1 MTRWNEGVFEPYLP
15 AELVLRQAEIGV
27 IVADRQSSVLFA
39 NEYVARLLRLPV
51 GASQLTGQ
59 PLHTLGFI
67 PDGDLQKAAD
77 LSRQVL
83 SGVSWEGTFTGSRA
97 DGSMVFLRVVAVP
110 LRHPSGDID
119 GMVLMLSESGRR
131 DAQREQDRLRV
142 LERIGERLAGSLE
155 LDATL
160 RQVAQILVP
169 QFADHCF
176 IDLFTGEKL
185 IRRAQAHAGGWEP
198 PPGTWARIGEPI
210 YYPSGHFMQQA
221 MTRLETIVVPDLHA
235 EYYPAPSEESMSA
248 ADQAGLTSVLASPL
262 YARGELLGVMSL
274 ALSRLTDRPDPHY
287 DLSDGDLV
295 GAIASRVAVAID
307 NAMLFE
313 AERQTALAFQQSLL
327 PQRVPELDGL
337 EVAFRYVP
345 AKPLETQGQ
354 GIQTQVGG
362 DWYDIIP
369 LAAGRVGLVIGDVEG
384 RGPRAAANMGQ
395 LRAALR
401 AYAQDE
407 KAPADIMRKLDEWVR
422 STAPAGAGG
431 DPPTVSCIYMI
442 YDAWS
447 RELTFANAG
456 HAAPLMASGGTVRP
470 LEVRHKGVLL
480 GVRGRG
486 IRGLPTYKEQTVRLP
501 PGAALVLY
509 TDGLTDRRTRIDG
522 PGHYTEAEAVAML
535 RDAVLAAGSGAAGTG
550 AAARAIA
557 GGRDAGPP
565 GTPGGGV
572 ASALALAAEN
582 AVPGDIDDD
591 MAILVLRS
599 SPEDLASAERIFPA
613 EPIMVS
619 EARRLAAATFAS
631 WDMDPDQADLAC
643 LLVSETVTNAV
654 LHASVTPSPTARR
667 FDLDTDPPA
676 AIPASLSA
684 VPGVSAVPAGLPSAW
699 PTAVAA
705 VAAQAWDNPV
715 AHRAPAHRPREFVL
729 RLRRGAEAVWVEV
742 FDPDLRLPRLRT
754 ARATDEGGR
763 GLYLVEQLATRW
775 GSRPTPE
782 GKAVWFEIPL
792 NGRLRLVRRVG
803 GPVEQGEQHH
813 HDDDDRAPVLAVDR
827 QAQALAA
834 AGPQPGDTQADEH
847 HQDDSAHMPSSRVH
861 GRRYRSSIRLIRDYD
876 NLTDSSRWARRR
888 VRPAGADSRRR
899 AWCGSAAGRARRAC
913 AAGS

>member
-1 MTRWNEGVFEPYLP
+1 MTRWNEGAFVPCLP

-27 IVADRQSSVLFA
+27 IVTDRQGRVRFA
-39 NEYVARLLRLPV
+39 NEYVAKLLRLSDD
-51 GASQLTGQ
+51 ASKLVGQ
-59 PLHTLGFI
+59 PLHALGFI
-67 PDGDLQKAAD
+67 PDGDLAKAEE

-83 SGVSWEGTFTGSRA
+83 GGRSWEGTFTGTRA
-97 DGSMVFLRVVAVP
+97 DGRMVFVRVFAVP
-110 LRHPSGDID
+110 SRLASGDID
-119 GMVLMLSESGRR
+119 GMTVLVTEAGRR
-131 DAQREQDRLRV
+131 DAQREQDRLRL

-155 LDATL
+155 LDTTL
-160 RQVAQILVP
+160 RHVAQILVP

-176 IDLFTGEKL
+176 IDLFSGDKL
-185 IRRAQAHAGGWEP
+185 IRRVQTHAGGWEP
-198 PPGTWARIGEPI
+198 PPGTWASVGEPI

-221 MTRLETIVVPDLHA
+221 MARLETIVVPDLHA
-235 EYYPAPSEESMSA
+235 EHYPAPSEESMSA

-262 YARGELLGVMSL
+262 YARGELLGVMAL
-274 ALSRLTDRPDPHY
+274 ALSRITERRDPHY
-287 DLSDGDLV
+287 DLSDGDLI

-327 PQRVPELDGL
+327 PQEAPQLDGL

-369 LAAGRVGLVIGDVEG
+369 LAAGRVGMVIGDVEG
-384 RGPRAAANMGQ
+384 RGPRAAATMGQ

-422 STAPAGAGG
+422 STAPVGAGG
-431 DPPTVSCIYMI
+431 DPPTVSCIYLI

-486 IRGLPTYKEQTVRLP
+486 IRGLPTYKEQTVKLP

-509 TDGLTDRRTRIDG
+509 TDGLTDRRSRVDG
-522 PGHYTEAEAVAML
+522 PGHYTEAEVVDML
-535 RDAVLAAGSGAAGTG
+535 RDAVRTASSSGA
-550 AAARAIA
+550 
-557 GGRDAGPP
+557 D
-565 GTPGGGV
+565 
-572 ASALALAAEN
+572 ALALAAEN

-591 MAILVLRS
+591 MAILVFRS
-599 SPEDLASAERIFPA
+599 SPQDLASLERSFPA

-619 EARRLAAATFAS
+619 EARRVAAATFAE
-631 WDMDPDQADLAC
+631 WEMDPDQADLAC
-643 LLVSETVTNAV
+643 LLVSEMVTNAV
-654 LHASVTPSPTARR
+654 LHASVTPAPAGRR
-667 FDLDTDPPA
+667 FEIEIDSPVPVPAMPGGWPSAAA
-676 AIPASLSA
+676 AI
-684 VPGVSAVPAGLPSAW
+684 
-699 PTAVAA
+699 
-705 VAAQAWDNPV
+705 AAQGWEEPV
-715 AHRAPAHRPREFVL
+715 THQPQPHRPREFVL
-729 RLRRGAEAVWVEV
+729 RLRRGAEVVWVEV
-742 FDPDLRLPRLRT
+742 FDPDLRLPRLRS

-782 GKAVWFEIPL
+782 GKAVWFEISL
-792 NGRLRLVRRVG
+792 DGKG
-803 GPVEQGEQHH
+803 G
-813 HDDDDRAPVLAVDR
+813 
-827 QAQALAA
+827 
-834 AGPQPGDTQADEH
+834 
-847 HQDDSAHMPSSRVH
+847 
-861 GRRYRSSIRLIRDYD
+861 
-876 NLTDSSRWARRR
+876 
-888 VRPAGADSRRR
+888 
-899 AWCGSAAGRARRAC
+899 
-913 AAGS
+913 

>member
-1 MTRWNEGVFEPYLP
+1 MTRWNEGAFGSYVP

-27 IVADRQSSVLFA
+27 ILADRQGNVRFA
-39 NEYVARLLRLPV
+39 NEYVPKLLRLRGPDCDLA
-51 GASQLTGQ
+51 GKPIHA
-59 PLHTLGFI
+59 LGFM
-67 PDGDLQKAAD
+67 PDGDLAKAED

-83 SGVSWEGTFTGSRA
+83 GGMSWEGTFTGTRG
-97 DGSMVFLRVVAVP
+97 DGSLVFVRVLAVP
-110 LRHPSGDID
+110 WRRPSGDID
-119 GMVLMLSESGRR
+119 GMVVMLTTAGRR
-131 DAQREQDRLRV
+131 DAQREQDRLRL
-142 LERIGERLAGSLE
+142 LERVGERLAGSLE

-176 IDLFTGEKL
+176 IDLFSGDKL
-185 IRRAQAHAGGWEP
+185 IRRAQTHAGGWEP
-198 PPGTWARIGEPI
+198 PPGTWACVGEPI
-210 YYPSGHFMQQA
+210 HYPPGHFMQQA
-221 MTRLETIVVPDLHA
+221 MARLETIVVPDLHA

-287 DLSDGDLV
+287 DLSDGDLI

-327 PQRVPELDGL
+327 PQEVPELDGL

-369 LAAGRVGLVIGDVEG
+369 LAAGRVGMVIGDVEG
-384 RGPRAAANMGQ
+384 RGPRAAATMGQ

-422 STAPAGAGG
+422 STAPVGAGG
-431 DPPTVSCIYMI
+431 DPPTVSCIYLI

-456 HAAPLMASGGTVRP
+456 HAAPLLAAGGLVRP

-486 IRGLPTYKEQTVRLP
+486 IRGLPTYKEQTVKLP

-509 TDGLTDRRTRIDG
+509 TDGLTDRRTRADG
-522 PGHYTEAEAVAML
+522 SGHYTEAEAVAML
-535 RDAVLAAGSGAAGTG
+535 RDAILAAAGSGAADT
-550 AAARAIA
+550 
-557 GGRDAGPP
+557 GGRAT
-565 GTPGGGV
+565 GTGV

-599 SPEDLASAERIFPA
+599 SPADLASVARTFPA

-631 WDMDPDQADLAC
+631 WHMDPEQADLAC
-643 LLVSETVTNAV
+643 LLVSEVVTNAV
-654 LHASVTPSPTARR
+654 LHAAGTPSPAGRR
-667 FDLDTDPPA
+667 LEVEIDPLVPVAAQVPA
-676 AIPASLSA
+676 ALS
-684 VPGVSAVPAGLPSAW
+684 SAW
-699 PTAVAA
+699 PAAVSA
-705 VAAQAWDNPV
+705 VAAQAWENP
-715 AHRAPAHRPREFVL
+715 AGHQAAPHRPREFAL
-729 RLRRGAEAVWVEV
+729 RLRRGAEVVWAEV

-792 NGRLRLVRRVG
+792 DGKDG
-803 GPVEQGEQHH
+803 
-813 HDDDDRAPVLAVDR
+813 
-827 QAQALAA
+827 
-834 AGPQPGDTQADEH
+834 
-847 HQDDSAHMPSSRVH
+847 
-861 GRRYRSSIRLIRDYD
+861 
-876 NLTDSSRWARRR
+876 
-888 VRPAGADSRRR
+888 
-899 AWCGSAAGRARRAC
+899 
-913 AAGS
+913 

>member
-1 MTRWNEGVFEPYLP
+1 MTRWNEGVFDPYLP
-15 AELVLRQAEIGV
+15 AELVLSQAEIGF
-27 IVADRQSSVLFA
+27 IVADRQNNVLFA
-39 NEYVARLLRLPV
+39 NEYVTRMLRLP
-51 GASQLTGQ
+51 ADAAKIAGQ
-59 PLHTLGFI
+59 PLHALGFI
-67 PDGDLQKAAD
+67 PDGDLPKAAD

-83 SGVSWEGTFTGSRA
+83 SGMSWDGTFTGTRG
-97 DGSMVFLRVVAVP
+97 DGTLIFLRVLAVP

-119 GMVLMLSESGRR
+119 GMVIMATEAGRR
-131 DAQREQDRLRV
+131 DAQREQDRLRL

-160 RQVAQILVP
+160 RHVAQILVP

-176 IDLFTGEKL
+176 IDLLSGDKL
-185 IRRAQAHAGGWEP
+185 IRRVMTHAGGWEP
-198 PPGTWARIGEPI
+198 PPGTWAGVGEPI
-210 YYPSGHFMQQA
+210 SYPPGHFMQQA
-221 MTRLETIVVPDLHA
+221 MARLETIVVPDLHA
-235 EYYPAPSEESMSA
+235 EYYPAPSEDSMTA

-274 ALSRLTDRPDPHY
+274 ALSRITDRQDPHY
-287 DLSDGDLV
+287 DLSDGDLIS
-295 GAIASRVAVAID
+295 AIASRVAVAID

-327 PQRVPELDGL
+327 PQEVPELDGL

-384 RGPRAAANMGQ
+384 RGPRAAATMGQ

-407 KAPADIMRKLDEWVR
+407 QAPADIMRKLDEWVR

-456 HAAPLMASGGTVRP
+456 HAAPLMASGGAVRP

-486 IRGLPTYKEQTVRLP
+486 IRGLPTYKEQTVKLP

-509 TDGLTDRRTRIDG
+509 TDGLTDRRSRADG
-522 PGHYTEAEAVAML
+522 LGHYTEAEAVAML
-535 RDAVLAAGSGAAGTG
+535 RDAILAAASSGAADTG
-550 AAARAIA
+550 PATRAS
-557 GGRDAGPP
+557 
-565 GTPGGGV
+565 GV
-572 ASALALAAEN
+572 AGTLALAAEN
-582 AVPGDIDDD
+582 AVPGTIDDD

-599 SPEDLASAERIFPA
+599 SPEDLAYAERAFPA

-619 EARRLAAATFAS
+619 EARRVAASTFAS

-643 LLVSETVTNAV
+643 LLVSEMVTNAV
-654 LHASVTPSPTARR
+654 LHASVTPSPSGRR
-667 FDLDTDPPA
+667 FDLDIDPPA
-676 AIPASLSA
+676 AVPAALPGMPGLSGA
-684 VPGVSAVPAGLPSAW
+684 PVLPDVAAGLPGAAGVPAGLPSAW
-699 PTAVAA
+699 PAAVAA
-705 VAAQAWDNPV
+705 VAAQTWDNPM
-715 AHRAPAHRPREFVL
+715 AHQAPAQRPREFVL
-729 RLRRGAEAVWVEV
+729 RLRRGAESVWIEV

-763 GLYLVEQLATRW
+763 GLYLIEQLATRW
-775 GSRPTPE
+775 GSRPTAE
-782 GKAVWFEIPL
+782 GKAVWFELPL
-792 NGRLRLVRRVG
+792 SGK
-803 GPVEQGEQHH
+803 
-813 HDDDDRAPVLAVDR
+813 
-827 QAQALAA
+827 
-834 AGPQPGDTQADEH
+834 
-847 HQDDSAHMPSSRVH
+847 
-861 GRRYRSSIRLIRDYD
+861 
-876 NLTDSSRWARRR
+876 
-888 VRPAGADSRRR
+888 
-899 AWCGSAAGRARRAC
+899 
-913 AAGS
+913 

>member
-1 MTRWNEGVFEPYLP
+1 MARWNEGVFDSDLS

-27 IVADRQSSVLFA
+27 IVADRQGNVLFA
-39 NEYVARLLRLPV
+39 NEHVAALLRLPSD
-51 GASQLTGQ
+51 ASKIAGQ
-59 PLHTLGFI
+59 PLHALGFI
-67 PDGDLQKAAD
+67 PDGDLPKAAQ

-83 SGVSWEGTFTGSRA
+83 SGMTWEGTFTGSRG
-97 DGSMVFLRVVAVP
+97 DGTLVFLRVLASP
-110 LRHPSGDID
+110 LRHSSGDIG
-119 GMVLMLSESGRR
+119 GMVIMVTEAGRR
-131 DAQREQDRLRV
+131 DAQREQGWVRL

-155 LDATL
+155 LDTTL
-160 RQVAQILVP
+160 RHVAQILVP

-176 IDLFTGEKL
+176 IDLISGDKL
-185 IRRAQAHAGGWEP
+185 VRRVMTHAGSWEP
-198 PPGTWARIGEPI
+198 AAGTWAGVGEPVS
-210 YYPSGHFMQQA
+210 YPAGHFMQQA
-221 MTRLETIVVPDLHA
+221 MERLETVVVPDLHA

-262 YARGELLGVMSL
+262 CARGELLGVMAL

-287 DLSDGDLV
+287 DLADGDLV

-327 PQRVPELDGL
+327 PQEVPELDGL

-384 RGPRAAANMGQ
+384 RGPRAAATMGQ

-407 KAPADIMRKLDEWVR
+407 QAPADIMRKLDEWVR

-456 HAAPLMASGGTVRP
+456 HAAPLMASGGAVKP

-486 IRGLPTYKEQTVRLP
+486 IRGLPTYKEQTVKLP
-501 PGAALVLY
+501 SGAALVLY
-509 TDGLTDRRTRIDG
+509 TDGLTDRRSRADG

-535 RDAVLAAGSGAAGTG
+535 RDAILAAASSGAAEGGAGT
-550 AAARAIA
+550 
-557 GGRDAGPP
+557 
-565 GTPGGGV
+565 
-572 ASALALAAEN
+572 LALAAEN

-599 SPEDLASAERIFPA
+599 SPEELASAERTFPA

-619 EARRLAAATFAS
+619 EARRVAASTFAA
-631 WDMDPDQADLAC
+631 WHMDPDQADLAC
-643 LLVSETVTNAV
+643 LLVSEVVTNAV
-654 LHASVTPSPTARR
+654 LHAAVTPSPAGRR
-667 FDLDTDPPA
+667 FDLDLDPPA
-676 AIPASLSA
+676 ALPAA
-684 VPGVSAVPAGLPSAW
+684 AAGVPGVAAVPAAAGVPTQW
-699 PTAVAA
+699 PGGVTAVT
-705 VAAQAWDNPV
+705 AQTWDSPV
-715 AHRAPAHRPREFVL
+715 AHLAPSQRPREFVL
-729 RLRRGAEAVWVEV
+729 RLRRGGEAVWVEV

-782 GKAVWFEIPL
+782 GKAVWFELPL
-792 NGRLRLVRRVG
+792 NG
-803 GPVEQGEQHH
+803 
-813 HDDDDRAPVLAVDR
+813 
-827 QAQALAA
+827 
-834 AGPQPGDTQADEH
+834 
-847 HQDDSAHMPSSRVH
+847 S
-861 GRRYRSSIRLIRDYD
+861 
-876 NLTDSSRWARRR
+876 
-888 VRPAGADSRRR
+888 
-899 AWCGSAAGRARRAC
+899 
-913 AAGS
+913 